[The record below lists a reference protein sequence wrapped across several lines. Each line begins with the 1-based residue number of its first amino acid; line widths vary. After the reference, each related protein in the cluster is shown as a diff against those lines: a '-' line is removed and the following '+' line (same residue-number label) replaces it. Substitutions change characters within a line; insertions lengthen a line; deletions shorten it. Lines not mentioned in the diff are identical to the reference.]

1 MDFARILR
9 KILRL
14 FAGNLHFFV
23 DFLRVRF
30 ILRVICANF
39 AGNLRLF

>member
-14 FAGNLHFFV
+14 FAGNLHFFCGFFAGKV
-23 DFLRVRF
+23 H
-30 ILRVICANF
+30 F
-39 AGNLRLF
+39 AGNLREFCG